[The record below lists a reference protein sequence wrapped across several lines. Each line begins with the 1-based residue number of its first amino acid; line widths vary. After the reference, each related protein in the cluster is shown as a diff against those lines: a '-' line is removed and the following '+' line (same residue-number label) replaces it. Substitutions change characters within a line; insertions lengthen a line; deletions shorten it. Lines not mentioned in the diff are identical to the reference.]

1 VTPEQLR
8 VITAHF
14 IIHGEERE
22 ARVVPEKWLEQAWT
36 NRDNVLLRDG
46 NTYRIVDVQH
56 TDNGEARVIVEAPMF
71 ARGS

>member
-1 VTPEQLR
+1 

-22 ARVVPEKWLEQAWT
+22 ARVVPEKWLHQAWA

-56 TDNGEARVIVEAPMF
+56 TEAGHARVTVEAPTF